1 MGVGEVKRKTGWK
14 NACSPILGRDARL
27 FAPPCDSGWETM
39 AETRIKPYPEQQA
52 EEARRAEQQ
61 RQFRRN
67 QVYGL
72 VLLAAAICAWWLFH
86 TNPKW
91 IFPPGWW
98 RW

>member
-1 MGVGEVKRKTGWK
+1 LP
-14 NACSPILGRDARL
+14 SPILRRDARSL
-27 FAPPCDSGWETM
+27 RGRDLLM
-39 AETRIKPYPEQQA
+39 ADTRIKPYLEQQA

-67 QVYGL
+67 QVFGL
-72 VLLAAAICAWWLFH
+72 VLVAAVICAWWLWRA
-86 TNPKW
+86 NPKW